1 MTVAGL
7 HQGAVRYVNEIRCLS
22 RNCRLG
28 FVATVLSGMSQGIFA
43 VVFNLYVLSLGIG
56 ADVLGGILSAG
67 PLAQALGSIPA
78 GFLAEMTG
86 FRKAFLVIYGIAGL
100 AKLVQASSASVPV
113 IAAAAFVGGLVFSG
127 DFVVRLP
134 FVAANTSESQ
144 RTRAYSVGSLLFGLS
159 MSVGAL
165 FAGYAPNLLR
175 LFVPDLTT
183 AYRYTLYVAGVL
195 TLLAALPFLRT
206 LDPVRPTERKIS
218 LYPYLWGIDRF
229 TLQQAVVSLFVGL
242 SMGVIAPF
250 RNLYFMYHL
259 GTTREVFS
267 TLAALTILPTTV
279 ATAFAPIIARRLGNV
294 RAVTLLRSLIA
305 GALATMAWTT
315 YPWLG
320 ALAYWTQRSLSTAA
334 QPLSFAFAMDRASRK
349 AKPAVS
355 AWLNVTFWLGRAVAA
370 PITGSF
376 IAKTNYTLPLY
387 LSAIAILAAAVSN
400 QLFFG
405 PLTARLGR
413 KEQRGD

>member
-1 MTVAGL
+1 LTVARL
-7 HQGAVRYVNEIRCLS
+7 YHGAVRYVNEIRSLN

-28 FVATVLSGMSQGIFA
+28 FVATVLSGTSQGIFA
-43 VVFNLYVLSLGIG
+43 VVFNLYVLSLGIE

-86 FRKAFLVIYGIAGL
+86 FRKAFLVIYGVAGL

-113 IAAAAFVGGLVFSG
+113 IAAAAFIGGLVFSG

-134 FVAANTSESQ
+134 FVAANTNEPQ
-144 RTRAYSVGSLLFGLS
+144 RMRAYSVGSLLFGLS
-159 MSVGAL
+159 MSIGAL
-165 FAGYAPNLLR
+165 FAGYAPNLMQ

-183 AYRYTLYVAGVL
+183 AYRYTLYFAAIL
-195 TLLAALPFLRT
+195 TLLAMLPYLRT
-206 LDPVRPTERKIS
+206 LDPARPTERRIS

-229 TLQQAVVSLFVGL
+229 TLQQAAVSLFVGL
-242 SMGVIAPF
+242 SLGVIAPF
-250 RNLYFMYHL
+250 RNLYFICHL
-259 GTTREVFS
+259 GTTREFFGTV
-267 TLAALTILPTTV
+267 AALTILPTIVGTV
-279 ATAFAPIIARRLGNV
+279 LGPMIARRVGNV

-305 GALATMAWTT
+305 GAVVTMAWTT

-320 ALAYWTQRSLSTAA
+320 ALAYWTSRALFTVT
-334 QPLSFAFAMDRASRK
+334 QPLSFAFAMDKAGRK

-355 AWLNVTFWLGRAVAA
+355 AWLNVTFWLGNAVAA

-376 IAKTNYTLPLY
+376 IAQSNYTLPFY
-387 LSAIAILAAAVSN
+387 LSAVAILAAGVSN

-413 KEQRGD
+413 KVQLGD

>member
-1 MTVAGL
+1 MTVVRL
-7 HQGAVRYVNEIRCLS
+7 HHGAVRYVNEMRGLN

-28 FVATVLSGMSQGIFA
+28 FVATMLSGMSQGIFG
-43 VVFNLYVLSLGIG
+43 VVFNLYVLSLGIE

-86 FRKAFLVIYGIAGL
+86 FRKAFLVIYGVAGL
-100 AKLVQASSASVPV
+100 AKLVQASSTSVPV

-134 FVAANTSESQ
+134 FVAANTNESQ
-144 RTRAYSVGSLLFGLS
+144 RTRAYSVSSLLFGLS
-159 MSVGAL
+159 MSIGAL
-165 FAGYAPNLLR
+165 LAGYAPNLMR
-175 LFVPDLTT
+175 LFVPDLTI
-183 AYRYTLYVAGVL
+183 AYRYTLYLAAIL
-195 TLLAALPFLRT
+195 TLLATLPSLRT
-206 LDPVRPTERKIS
+206 LDPARPTERKIS

-229 TLQQAVVSLFVGL
+229 TLQQAAVSLFVGL

-250 RNLYFMYHL
+250 HNLYFMYHL

-267 TLAALTILPTTV
+267 TVAALTILPTTV
-279 ATAFAPIIARRLGNV
+279 ATAFGPMIARRVGNV

-305 GALATMAWTT
+305 GSLVAMAWTP

-320 ALAYWTQRSLSTAA
+320 ALAYWAQRSLSTAA
-334 QPLSFAFAMDRASRK
+334 QPLSFAFAMDRANRR

-355 AWLNVTFWLGRAVAA
+355 AWLNVTFWLGQAVAA

-376 IAKTNYTLPLY
+376 IAKSNYTLPIY
-387 LSAIAILAAAVSN
+387 LSAVAILAAAVSN
-400 QLFFG
+400 HLFFR
-405 PLTARLGR
+405 PLAARLGR
-413 KEQRGD
+413 KVQRGD